1 VIHAQPEGE
10 ARVSPR
16 GLEVSMRKLELEEIE
31 KFASRA
37 GVKKIAVENFLMS
50 MGDNPINAQ
59 LNLGIDTRLY
69 SWNSQTV
76 KAIQDG
82 IRLACKF

>member
-1 VIHAQPEGE
+1 
-10 ARVSPR
+10 
-16 GLEVSMRKLELEEIE
+16 MRKLNLEEIE

-50 MGDNPINAQ
+50 MGEDANIA
-59 LNLGIDTRLY
+59 LNNLILDSGLY

-82 IRLACKF
+82 VALACRQ